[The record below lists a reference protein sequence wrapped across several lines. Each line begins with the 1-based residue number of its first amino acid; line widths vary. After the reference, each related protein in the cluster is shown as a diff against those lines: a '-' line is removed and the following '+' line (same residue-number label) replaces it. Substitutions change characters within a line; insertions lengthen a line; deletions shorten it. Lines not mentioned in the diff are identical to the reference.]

1 MLDNIVTNLM
11 NTGWAM
17 LIFICSYVANMLFSL
32 YYNIEILKQAFDKT
46 KLIKSAIKILCTV
59 LGTACV
65 VTSITCLPVFANKI
79 GWTIPEEYVDVFN
92 SLTILG
98 SCLVV
103 SCKYIFEAVQKFSK
117 ILNTKSEENLNDTTR
132 NQ

>member
-1 MLDNIVTNLM
+1 MLDNIVTNLT

-32 YYNIEILKQAFDKT
+32 YYNIGILKQAFDKT
-46 KLIKSAIKILCTV
+46 KLIKSAIKVLCIV

-65 VTSITCLPVFANKI
+65 VTAITCLPAFANKI
-79 GWTIPEEYVDVFN
+79 GWAIPEAYVDVFS

-117 ILNTKSEENLNDTTR
+117 ILNAKSEVVSNDTTR
-132 NQ
+132 N

>member
-1 MLDNIVTNLM
+1 MLDSIVTNLM

-17 LIFICSYVANMLFSL
+17 LIFVCSYVANMLFSL

-46 KLIKSAIKILCTV
+46 KLIKSVIKIFCIV

-65 VTSITCLPVFANKI
+65 VTSITCLPTFANKI
-79 GWTIPEEYVDVFN
+79 GWAIPKEYVDVFS

-117 ILNTKSEENLNDTTR
+117 VLNNKSEEILNDTTR
-132 NQ
+132 N